1 MNHGFVNRGFK
12 NKGFTLIE
20 LLVAIAIFSLL
31 AVMAYGGLDTV
42 LQTRSETDKAA
53 ARLHQV
59 QKTFLWLKRDTE
71 QTIIRPIRGEYG
83 DRQVAFKAAEQGS
96 YRLELTRG
104 GYRNPAQLPRSSLQR
119 IAYSIED
126 NVLLRLSWPY
136 LDRAQDAV
144 PFPAKLLNEVKSI
157 RFRFLDSDKQWH
169 SIWPPANTQAGVLDK
184 IPMAMEVTLELND
197 WGRLT
202 RLFFMA
208 GQ

>member
-1 MNHGFVNRGFK
+1 MNR
-12 NKGFTLIE
+12 GFTLIE
-20 LLVAIAIFSLL
+20 LLVAIAIFSVL

-71 QTIIRPIRGEYG
+71 QTVVRPIRGEYG
-83 DRQVAFKAAEQGS
+83 DRQAAFKAAEQGS

-119 IAYSIED
+119 IAYSIND
-126 NVLLRLSWPY
+126 NTLLRLSWPY
-136 LDRAQDAV
+136 LDRAQDVEPYQAT
-144 PFPAKLLNEVKSI
+144 LLSDINSI
-157 RFRFLDSDKQWH
+157 RFRFLDFDKQWH
-169 SIWPPANTQAGVLDK
+169 SNWPPINTEAAAQL
-184 IPMAMEVTLELND
+184 PLAMEVTLELND

-202 RLFFMA
+202 RLFLMA
-208 GQ
+208 GQQ